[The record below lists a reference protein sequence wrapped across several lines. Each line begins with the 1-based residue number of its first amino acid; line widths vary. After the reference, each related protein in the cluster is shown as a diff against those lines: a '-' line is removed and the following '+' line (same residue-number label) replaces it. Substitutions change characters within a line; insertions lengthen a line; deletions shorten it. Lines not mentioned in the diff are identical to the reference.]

1 MHKLMLWT
9 VTVFLSAL
17 LTVPLLAAESDS
29 NQPAAV
35 PQTTDQGGGET
46 EGTVPQAQ
54 SELMK
59 SREDARKRR
68 DELLKMRQQT
78 IDAAGQGDS
87 SADQQTLPA
96 SQ

>member
-9 VTVFLSAL
+9 ATVFLSVM
-17 LTVPLLAAESDS
+17 LTVPLLAAESDDI
-29 NQPAAV
+29 QPATV
-35 PQTTDQGGGET
+35 PQTTDQVNSET

-68 DELLKMRQQT
+68 DELLKMRQQN
-78 IDAAGQGDS
+78 IDAAGQGNS

-96 SQ
+96 AQ